1 MPESRLVFG
10 RFVYDAGRGTL
21 SRDGAPLAAG
31 QRALAVLH
39 ALLKA
44 GGQVVA
50 KADLIDAAWPGVVV
64 QESNLSVQVAALRKL
79 LGRTEDGAQWIATV
93 PRVGYRFAATVAVE
107 AGARTPPA
115 PLEPP
120 DPGGRPSL
128 AVLPFA
134 NLSGDPAQEY
144 FADGISEDIIAAL
157 SRFRWFHVIA
167 RNSSFAFKGQP
178 ADVKNV
184 ARELGVRY
192 VLDGSVRKAQAQVR
206 ISAQLADAVSAHQ
219 LWAERYDVELG
230 DIFAVQDRIAEQV
243 AGAIE
248 PELLRTE
255 SALAA
260 RRRRAGN
267 INAWD
272 LVHQGTWY
280 FHQVTRDTHHRAR
293 RLFRQ
298 AREIDPELPEGN
310 IWLARVS
317 AGMLAYGWS
326 DDEEHDRREGL
337 EAAHAAVRIDE
348 KNPYAHYALAIM
360 SAYAGEPEQ
369 AVRAA
374 EQAVEL
380 SPSFALGHLVLG
392 MARLYGGTP
401 AEAIAPLER
410 GLRLNRYDPQNFV
423 WGNLLALAHLFAGDA
438 EQARAS
444 ATRAVK
450 LRPDWR
456 PTLETLACCHAAL
469 GDLRAARAC
478 VDQLARLERPP
489 GDALGPL
496 WRRHRGW
503 AEKLSALLRK
513 AQSVSPAGG

>member
-1 MPESRLVFG
+1 MFG

-31 QRALAVLH
+31 QRALDVLH

-64 QESNLSVQVAALRKL
+64 EESNLSVQVAALRKL

-93 PRVGYRFAATVAVE
+93 PRVGYRFAATVTVE

-120 DPGGRPSL
+120 DPGGKPSL

-167 RNSSFAFKGQP
+167 RNSSFVFKGKP
-178 ADVKNV
+178 VDVKNV

-192 VLDGSVRKAQAQVR
+192 VLDGSVRKARTQVR

-219 LWAERYDVELG
+219 LWAERYDVELD
-230 DIFAVQDRIAEQV
+230 DILAVQDRIAEQV

-280 FHQVTRDTHHRAR
+280 FHQVTRDTHQRAR

-392 MARLYGGTP
+392 MARLYAGAP

-456 PTLETLACCHAAL
+456 PALETLACCHTAL

-478 VDQLARLERPP
+478 VDQIARIERPP

>member
-1 MPESRLVFG
+1 MPGSRLVFG
-10 RFVYDAGRGTL
+10 AFAYDVQRGAL
-21 SRDGAPLAAG
+21 SRDGAPVPAG
-31 QRALAVLH
+31 QRSLAVLR

-44 GGQVVA
+44 AGRVVT
-50 KADLIDAAWPGVVV
+50 KEELIEAAWPGVVV
-64 QESNLSVQVAALRKL
+64 EESNLSVQIAALRKL
-79 LGRTEDGAQWIATV
+79 LGRAPDGSEWIATV
-93 PRVGYRFAATVAVE
+93 PRIGYRFAAEVTAE
-107 AGARTPPA
+107 ESASPRG
-115 PLEPP
+115 PLEPA
-120 DPGGRPSL
+120 DPAGKPSV

-167 RNSSFAFKGQP
+167 RNSSFVFKGKP
-178 ADVKNV
+178 VDVKNV

-219 LWAERYDVELG
+219 LWAERYDVELD
-230 DIFAVQDRIAEQV
+230 DILAVQDRIAEQV

-298 AREIDPELPEGN
+298 AHEIDPELPEAN

-326 DDEEHDRREGL
+326 DDDEHDRREGL
-337 EAAHAAVRIDE
+337 EAAHAAVRLDD

-360 SAYAGEPEQ
+360 SAYAGEPDQ

-392 MARLYGGTP
+392 MARLYAGAP
-401 AEAIAPLER
+401 AEAIGPLER

-450 LRPDWR
+450 LRP
-456 PTLETLACCHAAL
+456 
-469 GDLRAARAC
+469 
-478 VDQLARLERPP
+478 
-489 GDALGPL
+489 
-496 WRRHRGW
+496 
-503 AEKLSALLRK
+503 
-513 AQSVSPAGG
+513 